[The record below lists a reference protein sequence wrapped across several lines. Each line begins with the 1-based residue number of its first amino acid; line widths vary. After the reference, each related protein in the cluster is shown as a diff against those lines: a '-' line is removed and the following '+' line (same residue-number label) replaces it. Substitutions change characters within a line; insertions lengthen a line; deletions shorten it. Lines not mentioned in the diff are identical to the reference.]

1 MSGSLGDLVIALSAD
16 IARFESDMGRAALIA
31 DRQAAA
37 IQKSFT
43 LIKGVV
49 ATVAASAVLDY
60 VKGLVDSAEAT
71 NRLAERTGY
80 SVGFLSEL
88 GFAMQRGNVASE
100 AWTKGLEKFNVSLVE
115 ATNSGSKTSQI
126 FKLLGVDIS
135 KGPTEALKQFA
146 DRASAIDDAATKTAV
161 FRAVMGKT
169 GDELIPVFKNLEDAT
184 AAAKRL
190 GVTMSD
196 ETARSAD
203 ELNAALTSLSAQSK
217 ALVLQA
223 LTPMIS
229 GFAAM
234 ATNVEKAAE
243 RGEKWTQVFREAVK
257 LGASWI
263 AVLGKLPGPFRAFS
277 LVDTDA
283 IKGAFS
289 PQGSAFDET
298 IANFTGNKPVAKKPP
313 SSRALNSVLSGDAT
327 KAAAELKMY
336 QSALQGLEEKLGK
349 LNGQSEVE
357 SLLTKLVDGSLK
369 GLTVT
374 HQRHLMQIAYEVD
387 ARKFLLEG
395 LADEESRRKAAYD
408 RMQRGIDIQNAA
420 IQANADERA
429 QRQFDIDLIGKTAMQ
444 QEALNALR
452 QIDLKLQQ
460 DLRAAAANAGA
471 DWEQYARDY
480 VKLTEAA
487 KEHSAA
493 MLDLI
498 YQRIAAERSWETGA
512 KAAFDDYIAHA
523 TNAAETARNLFTHAF
538 QSMEDAMVN
547 FVKTGKLDFKS
558 LADSIIT
565 DLIRIQV
572 RQSMTAAI
580 GSSTGGVGG
589 AIVSGLGKLFGM
601 GGSGGVSAEDSDLAQ
616 FGIPSFDVGTDY
628 VRQTGLAL
636 VHQGEKIT
644 PAGQSGGGI
653 NFYNTYQIGS
663 NVSRAEVMQ
672 AVEQG
677 NAQVRQQIAQDIGS
691 NGPLRQQIRA
701 TA

>member
-43 LIKGVV
+43 LIKGAIGV
-49 ATVAASAVLDY
+49 VAASAVTAY
-60 VKGLVDSAEAT
+60 VSGLVDAAEAT

-88 GFAMQRGNVASE
+88 GFAMQRGNVSAE
-100 AWTKGLEKFNVSLVE
+100 AWTKGLEKFNVSLVD
-115 ATNSGSKTSQI
+115 ATNSGNKSSQI
-126 FKLLGVDIS
+126 FKLLGVDIT
-135 KGPTEALKQFA
+135 KGPTEALRQFA
-146 DRASAIDDAATKTAV
+146 ERASAIDDAATKTAV
-161 FRAVMGKT
+161 FRQIMGKT
-169 GDELIPVFKNLEDAT
+169 GDELIPVFKNLDEAT
-184 AAAKRL
+184 TSAKRL
-190 GVTMSD
+190 GVTMSE
-196 ETARSAD
+196 ETARSANV
-203 ELNAALTSLSAQSK
+203 LNDALTSLSAQSK
-217 ALVLQA
+217 ALMLQA

-229 GFAAM
+229 AFATM
-234 ATNVEKAAE
+234 ADNIEQAAE
-243 RGEKWTQVFREAVK
+243 KGEKWTQIMREAVK
-257 LGASWI
+257 MGAALGGG
-263 AVLGKLPGPFRAFS
+263 LLRTFGLKDEGFERLF
-277 LVDTDA
+277 
-283 IKGAFS
+283 KGFS

-313 SSRALNSVLSGDAT
+313 NKNALNSVLSGDAT
-327 KAAAELKMY
+327 KAAAELKQY

-387 ARKFLLEG
+387 ARKYLLEG
-395 LADEESRRKAAYD
+395 LADEETRRKNAYD

-420 IQANADERA
+420 LQANADERS
-429 QRQFDIDLIGKTAMQ
+429 QRQFDIDLIGKTAAQ

-452 QIDLKLQQ
+452 QIDLRLQQ

-480 VKLTEAA
+480 VKLTEAS

-498 YQRIAAERSWETGA
+498 YQRLEAERNWETGA

-538 QSMEDAMVN
+538 QSMEDALVN

-565 DLIRIQV
+565 DIIRIQV
-572 RQSMTAAI
+572 RQSMSAAI
-580 GSSTGGVGG
+580 GSSSGGIGG
-589 AIVSGLGKLFGM
+589 AIVSGLGKLFG
-601 GGSGGVSAEDSDLAQ
+601 GGGGGISAEASDFAQ
-616 FGIPSFDVGTDY
+616 FGIPSYDVGTDS
-628 VRQTGLAL
+628 VPRTGLAL

-644 PAGQSGGGI
+644 PAGQNSGDM
-653 NFYNTYQIGS
+653 NFHNTYYIGS
-663 NVSRAEVMQ
+663 NVSRAEVTQ
-672 AVEQG
+672 AVDQG
-677 NAQVRQQIAQDIGS
+677 NARLRAQIAQDLS
-691 NGPLRQQIRA
+691 QNGPLRKQIRA
-701 TA
+701 TT